1 MQAYNSVKNFFTAGD
16 FSTCT
21 NEAMADLAV
30 NLNLIRMFQVL
41 GQGIA
46 VDPETLMKSYL
57 HMKWHLD
64 ATLTGSRQK
73 PAGLREELRGREDLF
88 AAVDAY
94 MRDQDSQPTPSAASR
109 AGSVSPGAFFT
120 IQADLFTRWAR

>member
-1 MQAYNSVKNFFTAGD
+1 VQAYNSVKNFFTAGD
-16 FSTCT
+16 FSTCI

-30 NLNLIRMFQVL
+30 DLNLIRMFQVL

-46 VDPETLMKSYL
+46 VDPETLMKGYL

-73 PAGLREELRGREDLF
+73 PAGLREEFRGREDLLLL
-88 AAVDAY
+88 
-94 MRDQDSQPTPSAASR
+94 STPTCA
-109 AGSVSPGAFFT
+109 
-120 IQADLFTRWAR
+120 TRIANQLHQRHPVPDR